1 MGNGGFGQAWTLSGT
16 YDDSIL
22 RSLRRITR
30 AIDLH
35 SRKLAREY
43 KLTGPQL
50 VCLLQLS
57 QHGRMTPSKL
67 AAEVAL
73 SNATVSGILDRLE
86 VRSLVVRERSTTD
99 KRRVNV
105 RLTDAGHQLVS
116 DAPTPLQRRFS
127 RRLAALPQAEQ
138 DAIDATLQR
147 IVEMMEAEELD
158 AAPMLAAGPMTAE
171 PSEVVEFLEPAPTD
185 PESQDDGGRG

>member
-1 MGNGGFGQAWTLSGT
+1 MSGT

-57 QHGRMTPSKL
+57 QNGQMTPSQL
-67 AAEVAL
+67 AGEVAL
-73 SNATVSGILDRLE
+73 SNATVTGILDRLE
-86 VRSLVVRERSTTD
+86 SRALVTRERSASD

-105 RLTDAGHQLVS
+105 RLTDAGRALVA
-116 DAPTPLQRRFS
+116 DAPTPLQRRFAT
-127 RRLAALPQAEQ
+127 RLAALPHGEQ
-138 DAIDATLQR
+138 RGIDETLKR

-171 PSEVVEFLEPAPTD
+171 PSEVVEFLGPTPTD
-185 PESQDDGGRG
+185 PEPQDDGGRG